1 MNEGPCCPKGRPRG
15 VVTILRNR
23 TRVTASQQRR
33 WIAALVALF
42 LIPQLLW
49 TVASQAAPIKPTAI
63 NVAAATDNTGLGGA
77 VPTVLVAADVPFALT
92 VNLFPAG
99 AAFNRDTTLDLT
111 ATLDP
116 SVGGSP
122 HGVFSPAT
130 ITMPAGVSS
139 QVFSISYTAAD
150 NGVVLTASVAV
161 PKGKV
166 SDVASGVT
174 EPFDVLSDLLSLS
187 KGNPQFSTGVGV
199 GDAQCTAATTEPQC
213 GIVVLP
219 NDIESAKAALSLGT
233 CTPNLGCT
241 RGSQVVQFIADLGSR
256 YTPQAPATLI
266 FRCSKSLCR
275 ATNNGVEG
283 FTLKVSQSATGP
295 LDRVSQPCIAK
306 GIADNGLNNGDTFCT
321 DYVQSRRSEGD
332 LLLYLLFTEDMR
344 GST

>member
-1 MNEGPCCPKGRPRG
+1 
-15 VVTILRNR
+15 LRNR
-23 TRVTASQQRR
+23 TRVRASQQRR

-77 VPTVLVAADVPFALT
+77 VPTVLVAADDPFALT

-111 ATLDP
+111 AT

-122 HGVFSPAT
+122 GVFSPAT

-150 NGVVLTASVAV
+150 NGVVLAASVAV

-233 CTPNLGCT
+233 CTPDLRCT
-241 RGSQVVQFIADLGSR
+241 PGSQVVQFIADLGSR

-275 ATNNGVEG
+275 ATNNGIEG
-283 FTLKVSQSATGP
+283 FTLKVSQEATGP

-306 GIADNGLNNGDTFCT
+306 GIADNGLINGPGAGDTFCT

-332 LLLYLLFTEDMR
+332 LLLYLLFTGDMR